1 MKIEDYVKKYDPSDQ
16 FTVLKNSWQ
25 QIDYARGIR
34 PETDITAA
42 DIKSVIISGMGGSAI
57 SGDLIR
63 NFLRGE
69 LKVPMAVNRNYTLPA
84 YAGGDTLVIV
94 SSYSG
99 NTEESLSVLMDAL
112 KRGCKII
119 CISTGGEIT
128 KVAERNKLP
137 VVKILPGMQPRYALG
152 QSFFSLLK
160 VIEHCGLISDQTD
173 VINSVTELWK
183 KRGEQYSEGEN
194 IAIDYA
200 RQLTGFIPLIY
211 SAADFT
217 DAAGYRFKCQ
227 LNENSKL
234 HAFHNIIPELNH
246 NEIVG
251 WESFRQKDFQVK
263 VVNLLD
269 RDYPEQLKKRFLIT
283 SGLISGVVDSDII
296 NLESSQDTF
305 KIRLFDLIY
314 LTDWITYYLAVLR
327 GFDPVEIEYINLLK
341 KQLG

>member
-1 MKIEDYVKKYDPSDQ
+1 MNIKEYVNKYDPSDQ
-16 FTVLKNSWQ
+16 FNVLKNSWQ
-25 QIDYARGIR
+25 QIDYAMGIT
-34 PETDITAA
+34 PEV
-42 DIKSVIISGMGGSAI
+42 DIKAGDIDSLIISGMGGSAI

-69 LKVPMAVNRNYTLPA
+69 LKVPILVNRNYSLPA
-84 YAGGDTLVIV
+84 YAGKGTLVIV

-99 NTEESLSVLMDAL
+99 NTEESLSVLKDAL
-112 KRGCKII
+112 QRGCKII
-119 CISTGGEIT
+119 CVSTGGEIT
-128 KVAERNKLP
+128 KVADQNKLP
-137 VVKILPGMQPRYALG
+137 VIKLQPGMQPRYALG
-152 QSFFSLLK
+152 QSFFCLLR
-160 VIEHCGLISDQTD
+160 VIEHCGFIADQSAVISSIRD
-173 VINSVTELWK
+173 LWK
-183 KRGEQYSEGEN
+183 KSGEEYASDKN
-194 IAIDYA
+194 IAFDYA
-200 RQLTGFIPLIY
+200 RQITGYIPLIY

-251 WESFRQKDFQVK
+251 WESFRQKDFHVK
-263 VVNLLD
+263 VINLLD
-269 RDYPEQLKKRFLIT
+269 KAYPEQLKKRFLIT
-283 SGLISGVVDSDII
+283 SGLISGVLQTDVI
-296 NLESSQDTF
+296 NLESSQNSF

-327 GFDPVEIEYINLLK
+327 GFDPVEIENINLLK